1 MKVYYTNRVRDLK
14 AIAQK
19 IEKLACLNNR
29 SVLIESELPNYK
41 GEFFVAINDEGTLGA
56 YGNIIQ
62 GKKID
67 VMFFILDDNKV
78 KYCLDEGWELDQIYQ
93 VMGDKLFLEVT
104 EDNFMEIMTE
114 RKPLDL

>member
-1 MKVYYTNRVRDLK
+1 VRDLRE
-14 AIAQK
+14 IAHK
-19 IEKLACLNNR
+19 IEKLANLNNR

-41 GEFFVAINDEGTLGA
+41 GEFFIAINDEGTLGA
-56 YGNIIQ
+56 YGNVIQ
-62 GKKID
+62 DKTID

-93 VMGDKLFLEVT
+93 VMGDKLFIEVT

-114 RKPLDL
+114 KKSLDL